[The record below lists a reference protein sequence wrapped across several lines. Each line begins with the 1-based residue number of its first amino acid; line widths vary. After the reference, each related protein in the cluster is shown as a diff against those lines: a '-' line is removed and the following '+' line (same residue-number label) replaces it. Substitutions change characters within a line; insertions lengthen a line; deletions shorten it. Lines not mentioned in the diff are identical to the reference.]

1 MGTDSKIGG
10 LLMKLYHAAPKE
22 TMEKII
28 ATGCEL
34 KPSGWERVVYLAG
47 PLPAHAAVFIA
58 LRGAKEIWIAEID
71 SEDLD
76 PEKLTESFD
85 HNASYFPE
93 DLEAFCYEG
102 TIKIDIDNI
111 YTVEV

>member
-1 MGTDSKIGG
+1 
-10 LLMKLYHAAPKE
+10 MKLYHAAPKE
-22 TMEKII
+22 TMEEII

-34 KPSGWERVVYLAG
+34 KPGIDGVVYLAG
-47 PLPAHAAVFIA
+47 PLPAHAAVFVA

-76 PEKLTESFD
+76 PEKLGESFD
-85 HNASYFPE
+85 HSARFFPE
-93 DLEAFCYEG
+93 DLESFAYRG
-102 TIKIDIDNI
+102 TVAVDIDKM

>member
-1 MGTDSKIGG
+1 
-10 LLMKLYHAAPKE
+10 MKLYHAAPKE
-22 TMEKII
+22 TMENII

-34 KPSGWERVVYLAG
+34 KPSDWERVGYLAG
-47 PLPAHAAVFIA
+47 PLPAHAALFIA

-76 PEKLTESFD
+76 PEMLTESFD
-85 HNASYFPE
+85 HSASFFPE

-102 TIKIDIDNI
+102 TIKIDIDKI